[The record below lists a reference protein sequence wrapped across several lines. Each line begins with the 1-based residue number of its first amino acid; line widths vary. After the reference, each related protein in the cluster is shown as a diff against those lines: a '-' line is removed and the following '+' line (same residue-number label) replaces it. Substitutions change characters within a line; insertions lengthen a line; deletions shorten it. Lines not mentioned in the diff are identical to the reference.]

1 MAQRSRA
8 SGSPAAGRPGGGST
22 GRPQQRS
29 AAPPTRRPRG
39 DGGPFPSGDLA
50 ARRSRLRAVIEPV
63 VGAAGYD
70 LEDVSISRAGRRHI
84 VRVIVDGDRGV
95 SLDAIAEVS
104 RAVSGALDDAE
115 ASTGELIVGEYQLE
129 VSSPGVE
136 RPLTL
141 PRHWRR
147 NVGRLVKVGVR
158 SAGVARAAGG
168 VADRQVVA
176 RVLDADD
183 ARVVLDV
190 QGERAEWTYA
200 DLGPG
205 RVQVEFSRLD
215 DGDDELADM
224 DLDDDEV
231 EDEER

>member
-8 SGSPAAGRPGGGST
+8 SGSPAARRAGGGST

-29 AAPPTRRPRG
+29 AAAPAPSRRG
-39 DGGPFPSGDLA
+39 AAGPSPSGDLA

-63 VGAAGYD
+63 VTATGYD

-84 VRVIVDGDRGV
+84 VRVIVDADGGV
-95 SLDAIAEVS
+95 SLDAVAEVS
-104 RAVSGALDDAE
+104 RAVSGALDEAE
-115 ASTGELIVGEYQLE
+115 ASTGDLIVGEYQLE
-129 VSSPGVE
+129 VSSPGVD

-158 SAGVARAAGG
+158 GAGGASAAGG
-168 VADRQVVA
+168 AADRQVEA

-183 ARVVLDV
+183 ARVVLDIE
-190 QGERAEWTYA
+190 GERAQWPYA

-215 DGDDELADM
+215 AADDELADM
-224 DLDDDEV
+224 DFDDDEV